1 MPEIPTA
8 TVRGIAGAINCF
20 FSWSRAGAAQVLRS
34 RCQGVTS
41 GFDVI
46 AQESHARQTRAFY
59 PHQVADQR
67 FSVTLALK
75 GYSEYKVAMDYF
87 RGYIQ
92 SFMVAANNAMYVVV
106 PSRQF
111 VRLGVPVGG
120 ITDGDHVGS
129 NLFTPEIIFESVY
142 DPSDPD
148 LVSKSSNTSEYSRFD
163 RSTAEGD
170 PAARFFY
177 PPSASTNNPNA
188 TGDLLYAEGGPG
200 KIGSGLIELL
210 GRKSLET
217 GR

>member
-1 MPEIPTA
+1 MPEIPTT
-8 TVRGIAGAINCF
+8 TVRGISGVINCF
-20 FSWSRAGAAQVLRS
+20 FSWSRAGASQVLRS
-34 RCQGVTS
+34 RCRSVTS

-46 AQESHARQTRAFY
+46 ATESHARQTRAFY
-59 PHQVADQR
+59 PHQVADQN
-67 FSVTLALK
+67 FSITLELK
-75 GYSEYKVAMDYF
+75 GYEEYRVAMDYF

-92 SFMVAANNAMYVVV
+92 SFMVAAHNAMYVVV

-111 VRLGVPVGG
+111 ARLGVPVSG
-120 ITDGDHVGS
+120 IGDGDHVGS
-129 NLFTPEIIFESVY
+129 NVFSPEIVFASVY

-148 LVSKSSNTSEYSRFD
+148 LVSKSSNTSQYSRFD

-200 KIGSGLIELL
+200 KIGSGLLDLL
-210 GRKSLET
+210 GRKSLEK